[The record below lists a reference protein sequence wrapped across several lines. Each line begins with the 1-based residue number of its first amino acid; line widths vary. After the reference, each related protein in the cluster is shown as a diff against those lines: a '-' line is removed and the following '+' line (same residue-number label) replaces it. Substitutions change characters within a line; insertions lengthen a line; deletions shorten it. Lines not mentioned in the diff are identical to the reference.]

1 METLMDGEGCDET
14 LGIHG
19 MSSTGASRLS
29 FENNVSF
36 ELNRKKRRIS
46 GSACDGT
53 NDTMH
58 EGNASADSFTSN
70 AAGYNSTLIAQSPWE
85 TRRMKADLIEARSR
99 VTFLKKEIEHLNT
112 EMATTQLRNQH
123 KISSLEEELAFS
135 GQKVADLEK
144 HLQIIRKREHV
155 AKTDL
160 TKTRNQYQQL
170 KQVTDSRQFEL
181 RQTLQKMEEKYHTD
195 THELNME
202 IRDLSSQV
210 TDLEQQLSLAQDEL
224 DTTRELNDTLQSKA
238 DAYDQ
243 TKRELENTQLRLSE
257 AESRV
262 KTLEYEVGSY
272 EDWRSLKQVS
282 SERIANVNELQKE
295 NIRLTEQLRN
305 LQDLIKNKLL
315 LEEQVSSL
323 QTRLDQFEQKE
334 AETASLEVRVKE
346 IERELAEWRQLGKDY
361 SPKGGMVS
369 PMSMRTHIEQILQKD
384 LVLTSEQSSAQTEK
398 NHVQTRIEELQ
409 SENAKLNGRL
419 ADYKRAQE
427 GLQNIIHRAQ
437 KKLNLVTGERDYL
450 KQLLESYENDLTISH
465 SVVGSDGDKKQ
476 LRARTD
482 MLEKTLTGYKELCQR
497 QEAELQANKVMPDIS
512 FVLTSEQYE
521 KLRKE
526 IDDLRTENEQLK
538 RRKAELEVEVHN
550 MTLRADI
557 KRAPTMTTTAPTTS
571 TNQSKCL
578 RYIFSP
584 AAEDIQ
590 AEHACKLKLMAEI
603 ERLKLHIQR
612 LQETNHDLT
621 ECLHN
626 TDETGNITAK
636 IKESVDLRMQLS
648 ELQAKYDQ
656 RKELFQ
662 QSSEDFR
669 TVVNLLFGFK
679 IDRIS
684 GSYFQLRSQ
693 YAESP
698 DEYLNFALSQD
709 GSMLTLLESDYAASL
724 RELVETQ
731 FKTHN
736 SVPVFLSSLTL
747 ELFNRTTN
755 TASAM
760 MVEYGDG
767 SE

>member
-1 METLMDGEGCDET
+1 METSMDGEGCDET
-14 LGIHG
+14 LGRYG
-19 MSSTGASRLS
+19 LNTSGALGSSQLS

-46 GSACDGT
+46 GTARDGT

-58 EGNASADSFTSN
+58 EGNVSADCFTST
-70 AAGYNSTLIAQSPWE
+70 ATGYTSSQIAQSPWE
-85 TRRMKADLIEARSR
+85 SRRTKADLIEARSR

-144 HLQIIRKREHV
+144 HLQILRKREHV

-170 KQVTDSRQFEL
+170 KQIADSRQFEL
-181 RQTLQKMEEKYHTD
+181 RQALQKMEEKYHLD
-195 THELNME
+195 TRELNTE
-202 IRDLSSQV
+202 IRDLSTQV

-238 DAYDQ
+238 DAYDH

-272 EDWRSLKQVS
+272 EDWRSLKKVS
-282 SERIANVNELQKE
+282 SERLANVNELQKE
-295 NIRLTEQLRN
+295 NIRLTEQLKH

-323 QTRLDQFEQKE
+323 RTRLEQFEQKE

-361 SPKGGMVS
+361 SPKAGHVS

-398 NHVQTRIEELQ
+398 NHSQTRIDELQ

-465 SVVGSDGDKKQ
+465 SVVGSEGEKKQ

-482 MLEKTLTGYKELCQR
+482 MLEKTLTGYKELCLK

-526 IDDLRTENEQLK
+526 IDDLRTENERLK
-538 RRKAELEVEVHN
+538 RRKEELEVEVHN
-550 MTLRADI
+550 MTLRAEI
-557 KRAPTMTTTAPTTS
+557 KRNTPATS
-571 TNQSKCL
+571 TNPSKVV
-578 RYIFSP
+578 RYIDSP
-584 AAEDIQ
+584 AAEDIR
-590 AEHACKLKLMAEI
+590 AEQACKLKLMAEI

-612 LQETNHDLT
+612 LQETNQDLT
-621 ECLHN
+621 ECLHS

-636 IKESVDLRMQLS
+636 IKESVDLRMQLA

-709 GSMLTLLESDYAASL
+709 GSVLTLLESDYAASL

-747 ELFNRTTN
+747 ELFNRTTS
-755 TASAM
+755 TAGAM
-760 MVEYGDG
+760 MVQYADG

>member
-1 METLMDGEGCDET
+1 METSMDGEGCDET
-14 LGIHG
+14 MGKYG
-19 MSSTGASRLS
+19 MSSAGATGSSRRS
-29 FENNVSF
+29 FENNISF

-46 GSACDGT
+46 GTACDGT

-58 EGNASADSFTSN
+58 EGNVSADSFTS
-70 AAGYNSTLIAQSPWE
+70 AGTGYTSTLIAHSPWE

-144 HLQIIRKREHV
+144 HLQLLRKREHV

-170 KQVTDSRQFEL
+170 KQIADSRQFEL

-195 THELNME
+195 TRELNTE
-202 IRDLSSQV
+202 IRDLSTQV

-224 DTTRELNDTLQSKA
+224 DTTRELNETLQSKA
-238 DAYDQ
+238 DAYDRA
-243 TKRELENTQLRLSE
+243 KRELEDTQLRLSE
-257 AESRV
+257 KESRV
-262 KTLEYEVGSY
+262 KTLEYELGSY
-272 EDWRSLKQVS
+272 EDWRSLNKVS
-282 SERIANVNELQKE
+282 SERLANVNELQKE

-323 QTRLDQFEQKE
+323 QTRLEQFEQKE

-361 SPKGGMVS
+361 SPKAGHVS

-398 NHVQTRIEELQ
+398 NHIQIRIDELQ

-427 GLQNIIHRAQ
+427 GLQNIVHRAQ

-450 KQLLESYENDLTISH
+450 KQLLESYENDLTINH
-465 SVVGSDGDKKQ
+465 SVVGSEGDKKQ
-476 LRARTD
+476 LRARTE
-482 MLEKTLTGYKELCQR
+482 MLEKTLTGYKELCQK

-526 IDDLRTENEQLK
+526 IDDLRTENERLK
-538 RRKAELEVEVHN
+538 RRKEELEVEVHN
-550 MTLRADI
+550 MTLRAEI
-557 KRAPTMTTTAPTTS
+557 KRTTPS
-571 TNQSKCL
+571 TNQTKVV
-578 RYIFSP
+578 RYLDSP
-584 AAEDIQ
+584 AAEDIR

-621 ECLHN
+621 ECLHS

-636 IKESVDLRMQLS
+636 IKESVDLRMQLT

-709 GSMLTLLESDYAASL
+709 GSVLTLLESDYAASL

-747 ELFNRTTN
+747 ELFNRTT
-755 TASAM
+755 SAM
-760 MVEYGDG
+760 MVQYGDG

>member
-1 METLMDGEGCDET
+1 MDGEGCDET
-14 LGIHG
+14 LTKYG
-19 MSSTGASRLS
+19 MNSSATIGSSRLS
-29 FENNVSF
+29 IENNISF

-46 GSACDGT
+46 GSGCEGT

-58 EGNASADSFTSN
+58 EGNISADSFSS
-70 AAGYNSTLIAQSPWE
+70 AATGYTSTLIAQSPWE
-85 TRRMKADLIEARSR
+85 TRRMKADLLEARSR

-123 KISSLEEELAFS
+123 KISSLEEELAFNA
-135 GQKVADLEK
+135 QKVTDLEK
-144 HLQIIRKREHV
+144 HLQILRKREHV
-155 AKTDL
+155 AKQDL

-170 KQVTDSRQFEL
+170 KQTADSRQFEL
-181 RQTLQKMEEKYHTD
+181 RQTLQKLEEKYHSD
-195 THELNME
+195 TRELNME
-202 IRDLSSQV
+202 IRDLSTQV
-210 TDLEQQLSLAQDEL
+210 SDLEQQLSLAQDEL

-257 AESRV
+257 TESRV

-272 EDWRSLKQVS
+272 EDWRSMKQVS
-282 SERIANVNELQKE
+282 SERLANVNELQKE

-315 LEEQVSSL
+315 LEEQVTSL
-323 QTRLDQFEQKE
+323 QTRLEQFEKKE
-334 AETASLEVRVKE
+334 AETASLEVRVKD

-361 SPKGGMVS
+361 SPKEGLVS
-369 PMSMRTHIEQILQKD
+369 PMSMRNHLEQMLQKD
-384 LVLTSEQSSAQTEK
+384 LVLTSEQTSAQTEK
-398 NHVQTRIEELQ
+398 LHIQVRIDELQ
-409 SENAKLNGRL
+409 SENAQLNGRL

-427 GLQNIIHRAQ
+427 GLQSIVHRAQ

-450 KQLLESYENDLTISH
+450 KQLLESYENDLTINHTVIASE
-465 SVVGSDGDKKQ
+465 GDKKQ
-476 LRARTD
+476 LRARID
-482 MLEKTLTGYKELCQR
+482 MLEKTLTGYKDLCQK

-526 IDDLRTENEQLK
+526 IDELRSENERLK
-538 RRKAELEVEVHN
+538 RRKEELEVEVHN
-550 MTLRADI
+550 MTLRAEI
-557 KRAPTMTTTAPTTS
+557 KRTS
-571 TNQSKCL
+571 TNQTKL
-578 RYIFSP
+578 IRYVDSP
-584 AAEDIQ
+584 AAQDIR
-590 AEHACKLKLMAEI
+590 AEHACKLKLMAEVD
-603 ERLKLHIQR
+603 RLKLQIQR
-612 LQETNHDLT
+612 LQEANQDLT
-621 ECLHN
+621 ECLHS

-636 IKESVDLRMQLS
+636 VKESVDLRMQLA
-648 ELQAKYDQ
+648 ELQSKYDQ
-656 RKELFQ
+656 RKELYQ

-684 GSYFQLRSQ
+684 GSYFQLRSE

-698 DEYLNFALSQD
+698 DEYLNFALAPD
-709 GSMLTLLESDYAASL
+709 GSVLTLLESDYAASL
-724 RELVETQ
+724 RDLVETQ

-747 ELFNRTTN
+747 ELFNRTT
-755 TASAM
+755 M
-760 MVEYGDG
+760 MVQYSG
-767 SE
+767 SD